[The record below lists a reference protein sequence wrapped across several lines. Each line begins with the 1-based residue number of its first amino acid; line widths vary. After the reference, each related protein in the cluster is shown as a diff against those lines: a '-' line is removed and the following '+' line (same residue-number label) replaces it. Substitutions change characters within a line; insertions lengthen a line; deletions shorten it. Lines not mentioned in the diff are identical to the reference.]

1 MSPLYL
7 QHVTCNT
14 LLNLELPLFVNSM
27 TDHAAVTHNL
37 NISSRDV
44 HSLGSAGQTYIVHYH
59 SESHS
64 TLCMVHFPSRAS
76 RLFVVWLIFATCLG
90 VHSSPLTVTPQKN
103 TVRELEQR
111 DDRRFRN
118 LPIRLL
124 RKSKTGSIITNPD
137 TTRVESDEDW
147 AIFIG
152 TDGIQAH
159 PGPAGTL
166 TAIRVP
172 EARTNGGTLI
182 KLQDLHEKASFTSSA
197 EKAKVFQGLLT
208 DVPALHKGNDVPK
221 TNLAYL
227 NGVFAYLASVKAV
240 SAPQPPEAWVTIY
253 NEMHNAKGDAS

>member
-1 MSPLYL
+1 
-7 QHVTCNT
+7 
-14 LLNLELPLFVNSM
+14 
-27 TDHAAVTHNL
+27 
-37 NISSRDV
+37 
-44 HSLGSAGQTYIVHYH
+44 
-59 SESHS
+59 
-64 TLCMVHFPSRAS
+64 MVHFPSRAS
-76 RLFVVWLIFATCLG
+76 RLFVVWLIFATFLG

-103 TVRELEQR
+103 SVRELEQR
-111 DDRRFRN
+111 DDHRFRN

-124 RKSKTGSIITNPD
+124 RKRKTGSIITNPD

-152 TDGIQAH
+152 TDGFQAH

-166 TAIRVP
+166 TATRVP
-172 EARTNGGTLI
+172 EPRTNGGTLI

-208 DVPALHKGNDVPK
+208 DVPALHKGNNVPK

-253 NEMHNAKGDAS
+253 NEMHDAKGDAF

>member
-1 MSPLYL
+1 MDHIKIERAEVNEVNLP
-7 QHVTCNT
+7 TCSRPWSNAGSVRPILFT
-14 LLNLELPLFVNSM
+14 ITQSHIQLSVWFTSHLERHKNS
-27 TDHAAVTHNL
+27 
-37 NISSRDV
+37 
-44 HSLGSAGQTYIVHYH
+44 
-59 SESHS
+59 
-64 TLCMVHFPSRAS
+64 
-76 RLFVVWLIFATCLG
+76 
-90 VHSSPLTVTPQKN
+90 
-103 TVRELEQR
+103 VRELEQR
-111 DDRRFRN
+111 DDRRFKN

-152 TDGIQAH
+152 TDGFQAH

-172 EARTNGGTLI
+172 EPRTNGGTLI

-208 DVPALHKGNDVPK
+208 DVPALHKGNNVPK

-253 NEMHNAKGDAS
+253 NEMHDAKGDAS

>member
-1 MSPLYL
+1 MDHIKIERADVNEVDLP
-7 QHVTCNT
+7 TC
-14 LLNLELPLFVNSM
+14 
-27 TDHAAVTHNL
+27 
-37 NISSRDV
+37 SRV
-44 HSLGSAGQTYIVHYH
+44 KQPWSNAGSARPILFTITQ
-59 SESHS
+59 SHVQLS
-64 TLCMVHFPSRAS
+64 
-76 RLFVVWLIFATCLG
+76 VWFTSHLERHTN
-90 VHSSPLTVTPQKN
+90 S
-103 TVRELEQR
+103 VRELEQR
-111 DDRRFRN
+111 DDRRFKN

-152 TDGIQAH
+152 TDGFQAH

-172 EARTNGGTLI
+172 EPRTNGGTLI

-208 DVPALHKGNDVPK
+208 DVPALHKGNNVPK

-227 NGVFAYLASVKAV
+227 NGVFAYLASAKAV

-253 NEMHNAKGDAS
+253 NEMHDAKGDAF

>member
-1 MSPLYL
+1 
-7 QHVTCNT
+7 
-14 LLNLELPLFVNSM
+14 
-27 TDHAAVTHNL
+27 
-37 NISSRDV
+37 
-44 HSLGSAGQTYIVHYH
+44 
-59 SESHS
+59 
-64 TLCMVHFPSRAS
+64 MVHFPSRAS
-76 RLFVVWLIFATCLG
+76 RLFVVWLIFATFLG

-103 TVRELEQR
+103 SVRELEQR
-111 DDRRFRN
+111 DDRRFKN

-152 TDGIQAH
+152 TDGFQAH

-172 EARTNGGTLI
+172 EPRTNGGTLI

-208 DVPALHKGNDVPK
+208 DVPALHKGNNVPK

-253 NEMHNAKGDAS
+253 NEMHNAKGGAS

>member
-1 MSPLYL
+1 MDHIKIERAEVNEVNLPTCSRPWSNAGS
-7 QHVTCNT
+7 VCRPSICNT

-44 HSLGSAGQTYIVHYH
+44 HSLGSAG
-59 SESHS
+59 
-64 TLCMVHFPSRAS
+64 
-76 RLFVVWLIFATCLG
+76 
-90 VHSSPLTVTPQKN
+90 
-103 TVRELEQR
+103 
-111 DDRRFRN
+111 RFKN

-124 RKSKTGSIITNPD
+124 RNSKTGSIITNPD

-152 TDGIQAH
+152 TDGFQAH

-166 TAIRVP
+166 TAVRVP
-172 EARTNGGTLI
+172 EPRTNGGTLI
-182 KLQDLHEKASFTSSA
+182 KLQDLHEKASFTSST

-208 DVPALHKGNDVPK
+208 DVPALHKGNNVPK

-253 NEMHNAKGDAS
+253 NEMHDAKGDAS